1 MKLVNVNA
9 DYMEVLIINN
19 VEMMINAEL
28 IGNGMCDKG
37 FTWSPIDCECEPDK
51 LCDVG
56 QYLDYK
62 HCIYTKR
69 LIDRLVE
76 ECSENSHR
84 TEIIYNNALWKNM

>member
-37 FTWSPIDCECEPDK
+37 FIWNPINCECEPDK

-56 QYLDYK
+56 
-62 HCIYTKR
+62 
-69 LIDRLVE
+69 
-76 ECSENSHR
+76 
-84 TEIIYNNALWKNM
+84 